1 VTTEWGIAAM
11 TEVSLL
17 RLYLLR
23 AMYLLI
29 VVGLAATIWPLLI
42 SHDSDWPLMNGVVA
56 AMLGA
61 VSLLAALGL
70 RHPLQMLPVLLFE
83 LAWKAI
89 WLTAV
94 ALPLWSAG
102 EMDARTLETVKDCAT
117 AILIPI
123 VLPWRY
129 LVDHYVKQPAD
140 RWKSREAGR

>member
-1 VTTEWGIAAM
+1 M
-11 TEVSLL
+11 TEVSLF

-29 VVGLAATIWPLLI
+29 VAGLALTIWPLLI
-42 SHDSDWPLMNGVVA
+42 SHTSEWPLMNSVVA

-70 RHPLQMLPVLLFE
+70 RYPLQMLPVLFFE
-83 LAWKAI
+83 LIWKSI
-89 WLTAV
+89 WLIAV
-94 ALPLWSAG
+94 ARPLWSAG
-102 EMDARTLETVKDCAT
+102 EMDAQTLETVKDCVP

-129 LVDHYVKQPAD
+129 VIAQYVKRPAD
-140 RWKSREAGR
+140 RWKAREAGR

>member
-1 VTTEWGIAAM
+1 M
-11 TEVSLL
+11 TEVSLF

-29 VVGLAATIWPLLI
+29 VAGLTLTIWPLLL
-42 SHDSDWPLMNGVVA
+42 SHTSQWPLMNGVVA

-61 VSLLAALGL
+61 VSLLAALGI
-70 RHPLQMLPVLLFE
+70 RYPLQMLPVLFFE
-83 LAWKAI
+83 LIWKSI
-89 WLTAV
+89 WLIAV

-102 EMDARTLETVKDCAT
+102 EMDAQTLETVKDCVP

-129 LVDHYVKQPAD
+129 VIAHWVKRPTD
-140 RWKSREAGR
+140 RWRAQEAGR